1 MVLAVITLAEAAIY
15 LADRG
20 YLAGSRADRQH
31 PPTLR
36 TLQMWCKSGK
46 LQATKAG
53 RDWLVTTEALDALM
67 ASGSEAKAKRARW
80 HRIKRKGAAG

>member
-1 MVLAVITLAEAAIY
+1 MTLDQAAIY

-20 YLAGSRADRQH
+20 FLAGTRADRQH

-46 LQATKAG
+46 LTAVKVG

-67 ASGSEAKAKRARW
+67 VSAGQRKVRTRW
-80 HRIKRKGAAG
+80 RRIKRTRKD